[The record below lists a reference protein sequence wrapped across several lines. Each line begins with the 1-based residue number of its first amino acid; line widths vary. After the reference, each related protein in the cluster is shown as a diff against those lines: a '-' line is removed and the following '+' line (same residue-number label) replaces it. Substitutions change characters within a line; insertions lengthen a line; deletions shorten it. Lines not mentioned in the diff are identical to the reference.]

1 MLFELLLCAAESNLR
16 KIYSFELM
24 VRQKGRNGRFKKL
37 DAFVEVVYIEYFVGE
52 FVDLHLFSSNFPVR
66 RISHFIQNPIDKS
79 FEIHLNT
86 HILGLCALEVE
97 ERKGALVV
105 VVAEVLDEEEEREEG
120 RKEPS
125 DVGQDVNECQVI
137 SMNDTSQ

>member
-1 MLFELLLCAAESNLR
+1 M
-16 KIYSFELM
+16 
-24 VRQKGRNGRFKKL
+24 
-37 DAFVEVVYIEYFVGE
+37 
-52 FVDLHLFSSNFPVR
+52 
-66 RISHFIQNPIDKS
+66 
-79 FEIHLNT
+79 
-86 HILGLCALEVE
+86 E